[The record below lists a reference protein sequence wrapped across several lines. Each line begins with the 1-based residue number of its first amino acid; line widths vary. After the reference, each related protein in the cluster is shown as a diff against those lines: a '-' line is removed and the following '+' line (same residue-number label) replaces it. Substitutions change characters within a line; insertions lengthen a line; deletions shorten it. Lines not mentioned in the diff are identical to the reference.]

1 MAKKTNQ
8 PLRDE
13 DLQAAMAQLIPNGN
27 FGTYIKAIRDQRE
40 VVIKELCSD
49 AVMKD
54 DRLTC
59 AAVGELR
66 SYENLISMYDDFVD
80 RRDAESNEE

>member
-1 MAKKTNQ
+1 MSKKIRQ
-8 PLRDE
+8 PLRDD
-13 DLQAAMAQLIPNGN
+13 DLHAAMAQLIPNGN
-27 FGTYIKAIRDQRE
+27 FGTYIDAIRDQRE
-40 VVIKELCSD
+40 VVIRELCSD

-80 RRDAESNEE
+80 RRDSDSNE

>member
-1 MAKKTNQ
+1 MAKKPRQ
-8 PLRDE
+8 SLRDD

-27 FGTYIKAIRDQRE
+27 FETYIDAIRDQRE
-40 VVIKELCSD
+40 VVIRELCSD

-66 SYENLISMYDDFVD
+66 SYENLISMYDDFLD
-80 RRDAESNEE
+80 RRDSDSTE

>member
-1 MAKKTNQ
+1 MSKKARQ
-8 PLRDE
+8 PLRD
-13 DLQAAMAQLIPNGN
+13 DYLQAAMAQLIPNGN
-27 FGTYIKAIRDQRE
+27 FGTYIDAIRDQRE
-40 VVIKELCSD
+40 VVIRELCSD

-80 RRDAESNEE
+80 RRDSDSNE